1 MPVTYE
7 PLDVNTDT
15 TTTKTILHEVIPLTG
30 TIISGTYN
38 DENIKNF
45 THGMFQSVYD
55 YPFLSSS
62 ANHIFDLTTA
72 FDESSPLSGAVP
84 HTQQAKRINIYNQF
98 SQILLGYKDG
108 TSTVEIFESDL
119 DVTEDTAGRL
129 MKEVFIVPFSRL
141 TTKDQIK
148 KGTFSMKLG
157 TGSFLNPFSNNNADS
172 ILMLQDLSASD
183 QGGTSPHVGGD
194 YGLLFASSGSMT
206 IDNGTANGAASD
218 KAVGVLFYQA
228 GIAVISS
235 SVFNPSMVPADDFL
249 VAVGG
254 TAALSQSFSQAL
266 TGSSISA
273 SCDGLRNRIADISF
287 NNSTEINS
295 TIYFCRMPVNKF
307 NYSSNPT
314 YVDSTTGQIKVKN
327 VASDLPIAYVAS
339 IGLYN
344 TRNELLAVAKLSEPL
359 KKTPQ
364 NELTI
369 RVRLDY

>member
-235 SVFNPSMVPADDFL
+235 SVFNKSMVPNDDFL

-273 SCDGLRNRIADISF
+273 SCDGLRNRIGDISF

>member
-1 MPVTYE
+1 
-7 PLDVNTDT
+7 
-15 TTTKTILHEVIPLTG
+15 
-30 TIISGTYN
+30 
-38 DENIKNF
+38 
-45 THGMFQSVYD
+45 
-55 YPFLSSS
+55 
-62 ANHIFDLTTA
+62 
-72 FDESSPLSGAVP
+72 
-84 HTQQAKRINIYNQF
+84 
-98 SQILLGYKDG
+98 
-108 TSTVEIFESDL
+108 
-119 DVTEDTAGRL
+119 
-129 MKEVFIVPFSRL
+129 
-141 TTKDQIK
+141 
-148 KGTFSMKLG
+148 MKLG

-235 SVFNPSMVPADDFL
+235 SVFNKSMVPNDDFL

-273 SCDGLRNRIADISF
+273 SCDGLRNRIGDISF

-327 VASDLPIAYVAS
+327 Y
-339 IGLYN
+339 
-344 TRNELLAVAKLSEPL
+344 E
-359 KKTPQ
+359 
-364 NELTI
+364 
-369 RVRLDY
+369 RV

>member
-235 SVFNPSMVPADDFL
+235 SVFNKSMVPNDDFL

>member
-119 DVTEDTAGRL
+119 DVTDDTAGRL

-157 TGSFLNPFSNNNADS
+157 TGSFLNPFSSNSADS

-183 QGGTSPHVGGD
+183 QGGTSPHVGGN

-235 SVFNPSMVPADDFL
+235 SVFNKSMVPDDDFL

-273 SCDGLRNRIADISF
+273 SCDGLRNRIGDISF

>member
-235 SVFNPSMVPADDFL
+235 SVFNKSMVPDDDFL

>member
-228 GIAVISS
+228 GIAVVSS
-235 SVFNPSMVPADDFL
+235 SVFNKSMVPDDDFL

-273 SCDGLRNRIADISF
+273 SCDGLRNRIGDISF